1 MTYSIRNIIVA
12 IVLAVC
18 ATAGVLVYTSNVKN
32 QADAGQE
39 RIKVYVAARDIPPG
53 TTGEQLL
60 KGKMLVQREV
70 VRADQAPGAL
80 TSIAGLENS
89 VVSQTLYKGTQAVAP
104 IFKAPGAVGASLN
117 LQGNMRA
124 IQVPLDTNAGLIG
137 VVKSGDHVDIL
148 EAIKITRPSGQETG
162 IVRPLLRNVLV
173 LRAPAVEEDAR
184 RTNDADERGVLLAV
198 SDLEAAKVLWA
209 KQNAIMWFLARPE
222 AQATDSPFT
231 VSTISSE
238 LLDGLTPKQQAAL
251 IKDAQIE
258 AK

>member
-12 IVLAVC
+12 IVLAIS
-18 ATAGVLVYTSNVKN
+18 ATVGVLVYTSNVKS

-39 RIKVYVAARDIPPG
+39 RIKVFVAARDIPPG
-53 TTGEQLL
+53 TTGEQLV
-60 KGKMLVQREV
+60 KGKMLVQQEV

-80 TSIAGLENS
+80 TSIAGLENT

-124 IQVPLDTNAGLIG
+124 IQVPLDVNAGLIG
-137 VVKSGDHVDIL
+137 VIKSGDHVDLL
-148 EAIKITRPSGQETG
+148 EAIKVMAPGGQETG
-162 IVRPLLRNVLV
+162 VVRPLLRNVMV
-173 LRAPAVEEDAR
+173 LRAPVVE
-184 RTNDADERGVLLAV
+184 ADIRAAGGPEERGVLLAV

-209 KQNAIMWFLARPE
+209 KQNATIWFLARPE

-231 VSTISSE
+231 ISTMESE
-238 LLDGLTPKQQAAL
+238 LLDGLNAKQRAEL
-251 IKDAQIE
+251 VKNAQIE
-258 AK
+258 GS